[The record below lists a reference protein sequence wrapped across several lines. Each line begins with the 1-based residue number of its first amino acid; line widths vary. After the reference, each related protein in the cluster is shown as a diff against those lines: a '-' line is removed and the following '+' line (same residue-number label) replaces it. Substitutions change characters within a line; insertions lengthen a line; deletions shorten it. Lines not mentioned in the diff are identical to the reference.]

1 MKVFVGYDD
10 SFECAV
16 HVFEPRVI
24 AGETLCGIGT
34 WAFTNVGGNHHYV
47 SVRLHESSHTA
58 HARHPGLHKHDVE
71 VLLAE
76 GAHRLLATAGCL
88 GLGLVMARQLQV
100 ALFQVHPNDPTVY
113 AAIVVTFTL
122 AGLLACT
129 VPALRATRVNLV
141 EALRP

>member
-1 MKVFVGYDD
+1 M
-10 SFECAV
+10 
-16 HVFEPRVI
+16 R
-24 AGETLCGIGT
+24 GI
-34 WAFTNVGGNHHYV
+34 
-47 SVRLHESSHTA
+47 
-58 HARHPGLHKHDVE
+58 PDLHKHDVE

>member
-1 MKVFVGYDD
+1 
-10 SFECAV
+10 
-16 HVFEPRVI
+16 
-24 AGETLCGIGT
+24 
-34 WAFTNVGGNHHYV
+34 
-47 SVRLHESSHTA
+47 
-58 HARHPGLHKHDVE
+58 
-71 VLLAE
+71 
-76 GAHRLLATAGCL
+76 
-88 GLGLVMARQLQV
+88 MARQLQV